1 MRSVPSLV
9 PSLVLGALM
18 AVSLSA
24 AAQEDGTTELIGQMG
39 SRAALLT
46 LHATRNSDAS
56 WQLAGEY
63 VLLPTLQRRFLEGES
78 SPEIGVTTLREGDT
92 PILFGR
98 PGSGELRGLWRDG
111 VFHGMRYAPGGQE
124 RERFEFSESFP
135 SLDGYSG
142 SVRCEVRGGGY
153 AGSLSYAVEAGKV
166 RSFEWRSRI
175 EPGGASC
182 SVANLAQ
189 QSMKGGLRLVSG
201 RCQVTL
207 RDLGETLR
215 VAAENCS
222 EQCAAPAELVAM
234 LVDRRGGCELFRP
247 QAR

>member
-1 MRSVPSLV
+1 MRPAPVI
-9 PSLVLGALM
+9 VLGALL
-18 AVSLSA
+18 AVAFSA
-24 AAQEDGTTELIGQMG
+24 AAQEEGTTELLGQMG
-39 SRAALLT
+39 SRPALLT
-46 LHATRNSDAS
+46 LHATRNPDAS

-63 VLLPTLQRRFLEGES
+63 VLLPTQQRRFLEGES

-98 PGSGELRGLWRDG
+98 AGSGELRGLWREG
-111 VFHGMRYAPGGQE
+111 VFRGTRYAPGGQE

-142 SVRCEVRGGGY
+142 SVRCEARAGGY
-153 AGSLSYAVEAGKV
+153 TGSLSYAVASGKV
-166 RSFEWRSRI
+166 RSFEWRSRV

-182 SVANLAQ
+182 RVADLAQ
-189 QSMKGGLRLVSG
+189 QPMKGGLRLVSG

-215 VAAENCS
+215 IAADNCS
-222 EQCAAPAELVAM
+222 DQCAAPAELVAL
-234 LVDRRGGCELFRP
+234 LVDRSGGCELFRP